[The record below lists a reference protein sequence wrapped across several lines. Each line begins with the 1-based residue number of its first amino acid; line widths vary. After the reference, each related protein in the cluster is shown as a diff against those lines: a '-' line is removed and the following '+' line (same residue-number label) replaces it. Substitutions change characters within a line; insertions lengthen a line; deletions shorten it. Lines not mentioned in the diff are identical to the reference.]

1 MSGTWAWPVVG
12 PVIGTFDPP
21 DTPFGAGHRG
31 IDIATE
37 VGTVVIAP
45 EPGVV
50 AFAGK
55 IGGELFVTLDHGG
68 GLTSTYSWV
77 SSALVRKGDSVPRG
91 AAIALSGRG
100 HPDSTT
106 AHAGRRGLFGR
117 RGRCLRGRGHERVRT
132 DEWWPR
138 VAAVPGRARTPW
150 RIEERPGTSV
160 SNPVDVHQ
168 PGRIGALG
176 RRHRRPPGDLR
187 RPRICLRGRRRD
199 GRGGVGRRSRG
210 RTGLVPGDRV
220 GGAAHVAVRRRGSFD
235 DTVAVAHSR
244 GWVALTVTGRRG

>member
-1 MSGTWAWPVVG
+1 MGIVVPSVLPLLLALTVAVRIGVVEPLGAAAPTSGTWAWPVVG

-91 AAIALSGRG
+91 AVIALSGRG

-106 AHAGRRGLFGR
+106 AHLHFG
-117 RGRCLRGRGHERVRT
+117 V
-132 DEWWPR
+132 
-138 VAAVPGRARTPW
+138 
-150 RIEERPGTSV
+150 
-160 SNPVDVHQ
+160 
-168 PGRIGALG
+168 
-176 RRHRRPPGDLR
+176 
-187 RPRICLRGRRRD
+187 RRD
-199 GRGGVGRRSRG
+199 GVYLDPLSF
-210 RTGLVPGDRV
+210 LVPPNVSEFIRLAPLDDV
-220 GGAAHVAVRRRGSFD
+220 AA
-235 DTVAVAHSR
+235 
-244 GWVALTVTGRRG
+244 

>member
-1 MSGTWAWPVVG
+1 MGVVVPSVLPLLLALTVAVRIGVVEPVGAAAPTSGTWAWPIVG

-37 VGTVVIAP
+37 VGTFVIAP

-91 AAIALSGRG
+91 AVIALSGRG

-106 AHAGRRGLFGR
+106 AHLHFG
-117 RGRCLRGRGHERVRT
+117 V
-132 DEWWPR
+132 
-138 VAAVPGRARTPW
+138 
-150 RIEERPGTSV
+150 
-160 SNPVDVHQ
+160 
-168 PGRIGALG
+168 
-176 RRHRRPPGDLR
+176 
-187 RPRICLRGRRRD
+187 RRD
-199 GRGGVGRRSRG
+199 GVYFDPLSV
-210 RTGLVPGDRV
+210 LVPPTVSEFIRLAPLDDV
-220 GGAAHVAVRRRGSFD
+220 AA
-235 DTVAVAHSR
+235 
-244 GWVALTVTGRRG
+244 

>member
-1 MSGTWAWPVVG
+1 MGVVVASVLPLLLVLTVAVPIRVVEPLGAEAPTSGTWAWPVVG
-12 PVIGTFDPP
+12 PVIRPFEPP

-50 AFAGK
+50 AFAGQ

-77 SSALVRKGDSVPRG
+77 SSVLVRKGDSVPRG

-106 AHAGRRGLFGR
+106 PHLHFG
-117 RGRCLRGRGHERVRT
+117 V
-132 DEWWPR
+132 
-138 VAAVPGRARTPW
+138 
-150 RIEERPGTSV
+150 
-160 SNPVDVHQ
+160 
-168 PGRIGALG
+168 
-176 RRHRRPPGDLR
+176 
-187 RPRICLRGRRRD
+187 RRD
-199 GRGGVGRRSRG
+199 GVYLDPLSFLAPPNVSELIRLAPLDDV
-210 RTGLVPGDRV
+210 
-220 GGAAHVAVRRRGSFD
+220 AA
-235 DTVAVAHSR
+235 
-244 GWVALTVTGRRG
+244 

>member
-1 MSGTWAWPVVG
+1 MSKEVRVGVVVPSVLPLLLALTVAVPVRVVEPLGAAAPTSGTWAWPVVG

-77 SSALVRKGDSVPRG
+77 SSALVRTGDSVPRG

-106 AHAGRRGLFGR
+106 AHLHFG
-117 RGRCLRGRGHERVRT
+117 V
-132 DEWWPR
+132 
-138 VAAVPGRARTPW
+138 
-150 RIEERPGTSV
+150 
-160 SNPVDVHQ
+160 
-168 PGRIGALG
+168 
-176 RRHRRPPGDLR
+176 
-187 RPRICLRGRRRD
+187 RRD
-199 GRGGVGRRSRG
+199 GVYLDPLSF
-210 RTGLVPGDRV
+210 LVPPNVSEFIRLAPLDDV
-220 GGAAHVAVRRRGSFD
+220 AA
-235 DTVAVAHSR
+235 
-244 GWVALTVTGRRG
+244 

>member
-1 MSGTWAWPVVG
+1 MGVVVPSVLPLLLVLTVAVRIGVVEPLGAAEPTSGTWTWPVVG

-91 AAIALSGRG
+91 AVIALSGRG

-106 AHAGRRGLFGR
+106 GHLHFG
-117 RGRCLRGRGHERVRT
+117 V
-132 DEWWPR
+132 
-138 VAAVPGRARTPW
+138 
-150 RIEERPGTSV
+150 
-160 SNPVDVHQ
+160 
-168 PGRIGALG
+168 
-176 RRHRRPPGDLR
+176 
-187 RPRICLRGRRRD
+187 RRD
-199 GRGGVGRRSRG
+199 GGYLDPLSF
-210 RTGLVPGDRV
+210 LVPPNVSEFIRLAPLDDV
-220 GGAAHVAVRRRGSFD
+220 AA
-235 DTVAVAHSR
+235 
-244 GWVALTVTGRRG
+244 